1 MKKNMEKDPGT
12 QSKSSKQCT
21 STTCTCT
28 RRQDEKEELA
38 KTIRNKLKLNQ
49 PKKVIEEIIILWYA
63 RNFNKMPPQWLVDWK
78 NAPDYI
84 LKEAI
89 NERQKEKDKE
99 KHCKCFKSA
108 GN

>member
-1 MKKNMEKDPGT
+1 MKRNMEKDPGT

-63 RNFNKMPPQWLVDWK
+63 KSFDKMPPQWLVDWK

-84 LKEAI
+84 LQGVV
-89 NERQKEKDKE
+89 NERQEKRKK
-99 KHCKCFKSA
+99 KHCRCRNSA